1 MFNLSF
7 MCPVLLR
14 RHVLFGFN
22 SDALVATPC
31 IFVYLLNLCKFFIW
45 QSRNDLRFRNTRLG
59 AVGCSGHRKGEVS
72 LEISPSIF
80 FRRFRSEHCRRY
92 FHRQWCARG
101 VVATVSDSYLVFP
114 AWLVPPSSLSFRSVS
129 CVFLCIA
136 LIWTLLFCPLLGL
149 LHWCAAQRRF
159 CLACLRIWCL
169 VTLGLR
175 WTQP

>member
-22 SDALVATPC
+22 SNALVATPR

-45 QSRNDLRFRNTRLG
+45 QSRNDLQFRNTRLG

-92 FHRQWCARG
+92 FHRQWCASG

-114 AWLVPPSSLSFRSVS
+114 A
-129 CVFLCIA
+129 
-136 LIWTLLFCPLLGL
+136 
-149 LHWCAAQRRF
+149 
-159 CLACLRIWCL
+159 
-169 VTLGLR
+169 
-175 WTQP
+175 